1 MPKNK
6 IPSQQELQEEIRQF
20 LEQKYGAKVTFPEPD
35 LGKPRD
41 GSGTHEGVEGID
53 FNVKPQE
60 LEAYL
65 NEYVVHQKEA
75 VEVLA
80 TKICTHFNRMA
91 FERRH
96 PEEERIVGNIK
107 SNILLIGPTG
117 VGKTYIVKLIAARLG
132 VPFVKGDATKFSET
146 GYVGGDVEDLVRDLV
161 RDAKGDTDLAEYG
174 IIYLDEVDKIASSGH
189 LIGPDVSRTGV
200 QRALLKL
207 MEETE
212 IELRVPHDIA
222 AQMEAMVEA
231 QRTGKLER
239 KKVNTRNILF
249 VMSGAFHGL
258 DDIIR
263 RRLRKGNIGFG
274 HDDGG
279 GRKPLTT
286 DDILAKVATEDLLE
300 YGFESEF
307 IGRLPV
313 IAQLKD
319 LSAEGLFDILKN
331 PKNAVVQGKIRD
343 FKSYDIAL
351 SFEDDAFQLMAE
363 QAFTERTGAR
373 GLIRVCERALIPF
386 EKALP
391 STNIKEL
398 TVTRAIVEN
407 PEKELRTLVFQHD
420 IRGFQRDFLTKTGI
434 ILEFS
439 EEAQSALDRIT
450 RDANTRVKT
459 WLESKLKNYEYGLKL
474 AGVEKLGVTTEM
486 LENPEQYLDRL
497 VKESVKKKK

>member
-1 MPKNK
+1 MANHK
-6 IPSQQELQEEIRQF
+6 IPSQKELQEEIRQF
-20 LEQKYGAKVTFPEPD
+20 LEDKYGAKVTFPDAD
-35 LGKPRD
+35 LGKPKD
-41 GSGTHEGVEGID
+41 GSSTTEGVEGIQFD
-53 FNVKPQE
+53 FKPQE

-65 NEYVVHQKEA
+65 NEYVVHQREA
-75 VEVLA
+75 VEILS

-91 FERRH
+91 FERTH
-96 PEEERIVGNIK
+96 PEEESIVGHIK

-117 VGKTYIVKLIAARLG
+117 VGKTYIIKLIAHRLG

-161 RDAKGDTDLAEYG
+161 REAKGDTSLAEYG

-212 IELRVPHDIA
+212 VELRVPHDIA

-239 KKVNTRNILF
+239 KKVNTKNILF

-258 DDIIR
+258 DQIIQ
-263 RRLRKGNIGFG
+263 RRLRRGSMGFG
-274 HDDGG
+274 HDEGG
-279 GRKPLTT
+279 GRKVLTT
-286 DDILAKVATEDLLE
+286 DDIMAKVATEDLLE

-313 IAQLKD
+313 IAHLRD
-319 LSAEGLFDILKN
+319 LNVDGLFDILRN
-331 PKNAVVQGKIRD
+331 PKNAVIQGKIRD
-343 FKSYDIAL
+343 FKAYGIKL
-351 SFEDDAFQLMAE
+351 TFEDDALRLMAQ
-363 QAFTERTGAR
+363 QAHGERTGAR

-391 STNIKEL
+391 STDIKEL
-398 TVTRAIVEN
+398 TVTRAMVES
-407 PEKELRTLVFQHD
+407 PEPELRTLVFQHD
-420 IRGFQRDFLTKTGI
+420 IRHFQRDFLTRCGI
-434 ILEFS
+434 VLEFS
-439 EEAQSALDRIT
+439 KKAQNALDEIT
-450 RDANTRVKT
+450 GAAGVRVKT
-459 WLESKLKNYEYGLKL
+459 WLEDKFKNYEYGLKL
-474 AGVEKLGVTTEM
+474 AKLEQFSITPEV
-486 LENPEQYLDRL
+486 LDNPEHYLDLL
-497 VKESVKKKK
+497 VKEACKTK